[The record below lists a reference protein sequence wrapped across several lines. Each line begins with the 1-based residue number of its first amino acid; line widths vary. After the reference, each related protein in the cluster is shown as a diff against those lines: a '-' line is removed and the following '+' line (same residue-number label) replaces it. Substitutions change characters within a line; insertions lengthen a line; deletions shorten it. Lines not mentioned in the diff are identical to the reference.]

1 MATIA
6 ARRPRLKSLRV
17 CGCDTVTAPY
27 RVEPTRTSVRSHRR
41 PSAHVRAADL
51 VERDRVP
58 IVSLRVEAEDRRHE
72 V

>member
-27 RVEPTRTSVRSHRR
+27 RVEPARTSVRSRR
-41 PSAHVRAADL
+41 RRSAHVRAADRA
-51 VERDRVP
+51 ERDRVP
-58 IVSLRVEAEDRRHE
+58 ITPVKVGAEERRRE

>member
-27 RVEPTRTSVRSHRR
+27 RVEPTRTSVRSRR
-41 PSAHVRAADL
+41 RRSAHVCAADL
-51 VERDRVP
+51 AERYRVP
-58 IVSLRVEAEDRRHE
+58 ITSLKVEAEERRRE